1 MVMETIK
8 KIYTAIAAFFGS
20 IAVDKLLHFICG
32 MLIAAFFVI
41 VVPPTASFAVVFAI
55 VIGALKELFD
65 HYVYKGWCW
74 YDLLATALGGLVI
87 QIMVWL

>member
-8 KIYTAIAAFFGS
+8 KIYTAIAACLGS
-20 IAVDKLLHFICG
+20 IANDKLLHFICG
-32 MLIAAFFVI
+32 MLITAFFVI

-65 HYVYKGWCW
+65 HYAYKGWSW